1 MRTFMEKI
9 KRSKGRAVSALIILL
24 FAAAGV
30 LSFVFM
36 GKVAIN
42 YNLADYLG
50 SGTQTKAAL
59 DIIESEFGMTGSI
72 QVIAKDITADDAEE
86 IRDKIETV
94 PNVLNVNFDRYD
106 DAYYKDGK
114 ALFIVIIDG
123 DDYSENAQQV
133 LADIKSLLSDRSGL
147 EYGGTM
153 VEKQS
158 LRNAITSEMAYI
170 LAISI
175 CLVVAILLI
184 TSQSWIEPIILLAAS
199 GVAVLINRGTNV
211 FFGEISYITNSIAA
225 ILQLALLID
234 YSIVLLHTYR
244 REKEKSP
251 ENPEKAMKTAVISVI
266 NPVSASALTTIA
278 GLLALLFMSFKIG
291 FDIGIVLMKGI
302 VISAITS
309 MTLLPAFV
317 LLTDKAMRLAKKKA
331 FVPKD
336 RIFCKT
342 AFSASKAIVPT
353 ALAVILLC
361 GVLQTNNSYI
371 FSDTKAANTEIS
383 DVFGNNNSVAVVYK
397 NSENGLENEQK
408 LADAVSGYKTASGE
422 SVLANYTA
430 YTNTVREPYD
440 PQKAVQKLELS
451 ESDADAKEFIDGDT
465 VKTLKTLNVI
475 SNVMKSDL
483 TADELYTSLTT
494 GVMEGTD
501 ISSFSVK
508 QLYGLRFYDSAADKS
523 VDFRTMISFLI
534 ASSEDENIRNMFDAK
549 TAKR

>member
-1 MRTFMEKI
+1 
-9 KRSKGRAVSALIILL
+9 
-24 FAAAGV
+24 
-30 LSFVFM
+30 
-36 GKVAIN
+36 
-42 YNLADYLG
+42 
-50 SGTQTKAAL
+50 
-59 DIIESEFGMTGSI
+59 
-72 QVIAKDITADDAEE
+72 
-86 IRDKIETV
+86 
-94 PNVLNVNFDRYD
+94 
-106 DAYYKDGK
+106 
-114 ALFIVIIDG
+114 
-123 DDYSENAQQV
+123 
-133 LADIKSLLSDRSGL
+133 
-147 EYGGTM
+147 M

-440 PQKAVQKLELS
+440 TQKAVQKLELS

-534 ASSEDENIRNMFDAK
+534 ASSEDENIRNMFDAE